1 MAPGIKIA
9 TLRHTPLSEFTTK
22 VRLLN
27 SQRII
32 GSTKYVF
39 LHHACGTNGFFP
51 LLFVPVN
58 LYKVAQRLLPKITSR
73 IFYQIK
79 K

>member
-1 MAPGIKIA
+1 MALDIKIA
-9 TLRHTPLSEFTTK
+9 ILRHPQLSELTTK

-32 GSTKYVF
+32 GSTKYIF

-51 LLFVPVN
+51 LLFVPAN
-58 LYKVAQRLLPKITSR
+58 LYKVEQRLLPKMISCDS
-73 IFYQIK
+73 YQIK